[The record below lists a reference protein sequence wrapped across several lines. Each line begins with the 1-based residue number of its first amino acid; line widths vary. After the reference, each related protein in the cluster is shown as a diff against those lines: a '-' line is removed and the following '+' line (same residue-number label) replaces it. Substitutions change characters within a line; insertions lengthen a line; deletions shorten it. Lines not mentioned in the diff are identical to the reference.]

1 MPFLRHN
8 AGTSPH
14 SEGDLIMCR
23 LPLKVSELRLLTL
36 IIVLSS
42 PLSGEGLDSA
52 EQQTDIKTATKT
64 KDDAV
69 KRSELMKPHFANGNQ
84 AMQDA
89 KAIRQQLQTA
99 TSDQKTSLL
108 ARMKEDYQTA
118 ITEYEQAIEE
128 AEVRDENGLQVIGK
142 IGVIRNGLVSQQ
154 KAVDM
159 LVQDKDLPVILSNL
173 GLAYGGVGQY
183 EVAINTLEQAVMLK
197 PAVGTYMELGTDL
210 AQVGK
215 MPEAIA
221 ACDRLLTVDS
231 TAKNMQAGC
240 YKNVAIVLTNKGKLL
255 DSIAPLQKVTLLNPQ
270 DSLAWKLLGD
280 SLLSTITSKSQD
292 GKIVYVIPPGTVEA
306 YQRYLQLDPNGPY
319 AGQVKSALEGL
330 AQFTKPPTETKEKN

>member
-1 MPFLRHN
+1 
-8 AGTSPH
+8 
-14 SEGDLIMCR
+14 MCR
-23 LPLKVSELRLLTL
+23 LPLKVSELTLLML
-36 IIVLSS
+36 IVVLSS

-183 EVAINTLEQAVMLK
+183 EVAINTLEQAAMLK
-197 PAVGTYMELGTDL
+197 PAAGTYMELGTDL

-240 YKNVAIVLTNKGKLL
+240 YKNVAIVLTNKGKLV
-255 DSIAPLQKVTLLNPQ
+255 DAIAPLQKVTLLNPQ

-319 AGQVKSALEGL
+319 AGQVKSALEGF

>member
-1 MPFLRHN
+1 
-8 AGTSPH
+8 
-14 SEGDLIMCR
+14 MCR
-23 LPLKVSELRLLTL
+23 LPLKVSELTLLML

-99 TSDQKTSLL
+99 TSDQKPTLL
-108 ARMKEDYQTA
+108 ARMKEEYQTA
-118 ITEYEQAIEE
+118 ITEYEQALEE
-128 AEVRDENGLQVIGK
+128 AEVRDEDGLQVIGK
-142 IGVIRNGLVSQQ
+142 IGVIRNGLVSRQ

-159 LVQDKDLPVILSNL
+159 LVHDKDLPVILSNL

-183 EVAINTLEQAVMLK
+183 QVAINTLEQAAMLK
-197 PAVGTYMELGTDL
+197 PVAGTYMELGTDL
-210 AQVGK
+210 AQLGE
-215 MPEAIA
+215 MPEATA
-221 ACDRLLTVDS
+221 ACDKILTVDP

-240 YKNVAIVLTNKGKLL
+240 YKNVAIVLTNKGKLF
-255 DSIAPLQKVTLLNPQ
+255 DAIAPLQRATLLNPQ
-270 DSLAWKLLGD
+270 DALAWKLLGD
-280 SLLSTITSKSQD
+280 SLSSTITFKSQD
-292 GKIVYVIPPGTVEA
+292 GKIVYVIPPGTLEA
-306 YQRYLQLDPNGPY
+306 YQRCLQLDPNGPY
-319 AGQVKSALEGL
+319 AEQVKSALEGF
-330 AQFTKPPTETKEKN
+330 AQLTKSPTETKEKK

>member
-1 MPFLRHN
+1 
-8 AGTSPH
+8 
-14 SEGDLIMCR
+14 MCR
-23 LPLKVSELRLLTL
+23 LPLKASELTLLML

-108 ARMKEDYQTA
+108 ATMKEDYQTA

-142 IGVIRNGLVSQQ
+142 IGVIRNGLVSRQ

-183 EVAINTLEQAVMLK
+183 EVAINTLEQAAMLK

-231 TAKNMQAGC
+231 TAKNMHAGC

-255 DSIAPLQKVTLLNPQ
+255 DSIAPLKKVTLLNPQ
-270 DSLAWKLLGD
+270 DSLAWRLLGD

-319 AGQVKSALEGL
+319 AGQVKSVLEGL
-330 AQFTKPPTETKEKN
+330 AQFTKPPTEKKEKN

>member
-1 MPFLRHN
+1 
-8 AGTSPH
+8 
-14 SEGDLIMCR
+14 MCR
-23 LPLKVSELRLLTL
+23 LPLKVSELTLLML
-36 IIVLSS
+36 LIVLSF

-69 KRSELMKPHFANGNQ
+69 KRSELMKPHFASGNQ

-108 ARMKEDYQTA
+108 SRMKEDYQTA

-142 IGVIRNGLVSQQ
+142 IGVIRNGLVSRQ

-183 EVAINTLEQAVMLK
+183 EVAINTLEQAAMLK
-197 PAVGTYMELGTDL
+197 PAAGTYMELGTDL

-330 AQFTKPPTETKEKN
+330 AQFTKPPADKKEKN

>member
-1 MPFLRHN
+1 MMGQLILK
-8 AGTSPH
+8 A
-14 SEGDLIMCR
+14 SEVTLLM
-23 LPLKVSELRLLTL
+23 LLT
-36 IIVLSS
+36 VMSS
-42 PLSGEGLDSA
+42 PLSGEALDFA
-52 EQQTDIKTATKT
+52 GQQTDIKTAAKT
-64 KDDAV
+64 KEDAV
-69 KRSELMKPHFANGNQ
+69 KGSELMKPHFANGNQ

-99 TSDQKTSLL
+99 TSDQKPTLL
-108 ARMKEDYQTA
+108 AKMKEDYQTA

-128 AEVRDENGLQVIGK
+128 AEVRDENDLQVIGK

-173 GLAYGGVGQY
+173 GVAYDGVGKYQD
-183 EVAINTLEQAVMLK
+183 AINMLEQAALLK
-197 PAVGTYMELGTDL
+197 PTVGTYMELGTDL

-215 MPEAIA
+215 MPEATA
-221 ACDRLLTVDS
+221 ACDKTLTVDPA
-231 TAKNMQAGC
+231 AKNMQAGC

-292 GKIVYVIPPGTVEA
+292 GKIVYAIPPGTVEA
-306 YQRYLQLDPNGPY
+306 YQKYLQLDPNGPY

-330 AQFTKPPTETKEKN
+330 AEFTKSPTGTKGKY